1 MRRKDWSGD
10 EGASG
15 REQSPRRGRHTAP
28 LSPPGGGSYRGAPR
42 GLRLGTRG
50 TRLLTSPAVRLR
62 YPVNETSASRPTVP
76 HGIAVSEVA
85 GVAPPFA
92 VVMLIFPVTARSET
106 VSVTSVGDDATTTAT
121 TVPTFTAGP
130 WLPRC

>member
-1 MRRKDWSGD
+1 M
-10 EGASG
+10 
-15 REQSPRRGRHTAP
+15 
-28 LSPPGGGSYRGAPR
+28 
-42 GLRLGTRG
+42 RLGTRG
-50 TRLLTSPAVRLR
+50 TRLLTSPAVRLQ

-92 VVMLIFPVTARSET
+92 VVMLIFPVTARSGT

-130 WLPRC
+130 SLPRC